1 MNSNYFISFP
11 RSCALYLN
19 VTDNTYMTPKAFFVK
34 KDAAEIYE
42 NNSNKKPGAAVRRYS
57 P

>member
-34 KDAAEIYE
+34 KDAVEIYE
-42 NNSNKKPGAAVRRYS
+42 NNSNKKPEAAVRRYS